1 MIIKYIVIVPSQ
13 ILYQHVAICCH
24 DKISQ
29 PASKHCW
36 VPPRDGHDLGFLGG
50 PRSVKHQA
58 YLERSLRTLVGRGKN
73 GQVLQV
79 FAEIVCEYVCIYVIY
94 IYIILYIIYI
104 SYIYIWYIYIIQYH
118 ILYRAKKHR
127 HYTRLIS
134 IESETYLPCFL
145 FKQKIQQLHYSTY
158 LNTSLRKHLKPIP
171 RFCSLLEKTGAKGTI
186 GAPCVAK
193 ARGHASRFPKGDPT
207 CVKCLWNPPPE
218 SFSVAACKEQGN
230 YRFTSHHGYPICSMY
245 GIFTTPS

>member
-1 MIIKYIVIVPSQ
+1 MGTI
-13 ILYQHVAICCH
+13 
-24 DKISQ
+24 
-29 PASKHCW
+29 
-36 VPPRDGHDLGFLGG
+36 LGFLVVPEVWSTRHTSKG
-50 PRSVKHQA
+50 RWTFW
-58 YLERSLRTLVGRGKN
+58 SLKKRPSPTRLCRN
-73 GQVLQV
+73 CMW
-79 FAEIVCEYVCIYVIY
+79 ICMYIY
-94 IYIILYIIYI
+94 IYIYI
-104 SYIYIWYIYIIQYH
+104 S
-118 ILYRAKKHR
+118 KNHR

-193 ARGHASRFPKGDPT
+193 ARVHASRFPKEDPT

-218 SFSVAACKEQGN
+218 SFSVAVCKEQGN

>member
-1 MIIKYIVIVPSQ
+1 MLSSTTWWARSWVSWWSRRCEAPGIPRK
-13 ILYQHVAICCH
+13 VA
-24 DKISQ
+24 
-29 PASKHCW
+29 
-36 VPPRDGHDLGFLGG
+36 
-50 PRSVKHQA
+50 
-58 YLERSLRTLVGRGKN
+58 GRFGRWKN
-73 GQVLQV
+73 GQVLQG
-79 FAEIVCEYVCIYVIY
+79 FAEIVCEYVCIY
-94 IYIILYIIYI
+94 IYI
-104 SYIYIWYIYIIQYH
+104 S
-118 ILYRAKKHR
+118 KNHR

-134 IESETYLPCFL
+134 IESETYLSCFL

-171 RFCSLLEKTGAKGTI
+171 RFCSLLEKTGVKGTI

-193 ARGHASRFPKGDPT
+193 ARVHASRFPKEDPT

-218 SFSVAACKEQGN
+218 SFSVAVCKEQGN

>member
-1 MIIKYIVIVPSQ
+1 M
-13 ILYQHVAICCH
+13 
-24 DKISQ
+24 
-29 PASKHCW
+29 
-36 VPPRDGHDLGFLGG
+36 
-50 PRSVKHQA
+50 KHQA
-58 YLERSLRTLVGRGKN
+58 YLERSLDVLVAEKTAKSYKA
-73 GQVLQV
+73 LQKL
-79 FAEIVCEYVCIYVIY
+79 YVNMYVYIY
-94 IYIILYIIYI
+94 IYI
-104 SYIYIWYIYIIQYH
+104 S
-118 ILYRAKKHR
+118 KNHR

-193 ARGHASRFPKGDPT
+193 ARVHASRFPKEDPT

-218 SFSVAACKEQGN
+218 SFSVAVCKEQGN